1 MTQKILLT
9 GASKRVGFELCK
21 ALVNQGYTVITAN
34 RTKPS
39 GDLKNVIHF
48 QTDLSSKTERDELIK
63 FIKTEHPIL
72 RAIIHNAS
80 LWLTDSIENL
90 NEMHKV
96 HVETPIHLNLEL
108 RENLSHLEKTDI
120 IHICDETSSRGSKS
134 HICYAATKS
143 ALNNLTLSFAEA
155 FAPKIRVNSI
165 SPGLL
170 ILKEDHDK
178 EYREQTFKK
187 ALLEFEPG
195 AKPLIQAALYLL
207 ESSYSTGSNII
218 INGGRHIK
226 KAGHYD

>member
-9 GASKRVGFELCK
+9 GASKRVGLELCK
-21 ALVNQGYTVITAN
+21 ALADQGYTVITAN
-34 RTKPS
+34 RTNPNNN
-39 GDLKNVIHF
+39 LKNVINF
-48 QTDLSSKTERDELIK
+48 QTDLSSKTERERLIH

-72 RAIIHNAS
+72 RAIVHNAS

-90 NEMHKV
+90 NKMHKI

-108 RENLSHLEKTDI
+108 KENLSHLEKTDI
-120 IHICDETSSRGSKS
+120 IHICDESSSRGSKS

-143 ALNNLTLSFAEA
+143 ALQNLTLSFAEA
-155 FAPKIRVNSI
+155 LAPKIRVNSI

-170 ILKEDHDK
+170 ILKEDHDIKYK
-178 EYREQTFKK
+178 EHTFKK

-195 AKPLIQAALYLL
+195 AEPLIQAVFYLL
-207 ESSYSTGSNII
+207 ESNYSTGSNII

-226 KAGHYD
+226 KAGSHD